1 MPRKRDRFVPL
12 GDVAEAVELPDGRA
26 MTRRAGGAAPLHP
39 ARQSDAARRREQRGR
54 RARLH
59 GEDAGVVQPATQQPR
74 HSATVHVN
82 GPYTLYMTAT
92 GSAKLPYGNIPRLLL
107 AWVST
112 EAVPR

>member
-1 MPRKRDRFVPL
+1 M
-12 GDVAEAVELPDGRA
+12 
-26 MTRRAGGAAPLHP
+26 
-39 ARQSDAARRREQRGR
+39 
-54 RARLH
+54 
-59 GEDAGVVQPATQQPR
+59 QPATQQPR

-107 AWVST
+107 TWVST